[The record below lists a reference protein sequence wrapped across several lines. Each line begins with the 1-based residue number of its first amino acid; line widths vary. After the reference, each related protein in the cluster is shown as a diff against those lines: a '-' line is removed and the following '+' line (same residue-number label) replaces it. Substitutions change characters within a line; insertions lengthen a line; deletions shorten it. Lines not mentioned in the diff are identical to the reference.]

1 MFVISPLWHPFSIF
15 PRQILPFRSLFLSKP
30 TCRFFSFVC
39 GKAAQI
45 EQQTEQRPRWPP
57 PLLQFPLSS
66 TFLLTLKWLWGPSL
80 LSLPSHPLVSTFA
93 TRRSRFPKR
102 KSNAK
107 SLMPLRKVFY
117 RGCIFQMHFDAV
129 CTVLPR
135 ERAHWDNT
143 NKQRTAVLTDVNL
156 SYSSFFYSNKEA
168 ASQKFKGMNNVS
180 CVLKH
185 QYLIN

>member
-93 TRRSRFPKR
+93 TRRSSFPKR

-117 RGCIFQMHFDAV
+117 CGCIFQMHFDTV

-143 NKQRTAVLTDVNL
+143 NKQRMQSWQTSTCHIPA
-156 SYSSFFYSNKEA
+156 SSIPTRRRHLRNSRAWTMFHVFWNTS
-168 ASQKFKGMNNVS
+168 
-180 CVLKH
+180 
-185 QYLIN
+185 IW